1 MAEDVEYIANATRLD
16 VSVASFPWT
25 NKKSHAAVNSNNN
38 NNNNAGNSSQEPLSL
53 KYFRLIGE
61 DRIKKLYNIYKIDFE
76 MFGYS
81 VQQYLTEEM

>member
-38 NNNNAGNSSQEPLSL
+38 KAGNSSQEPLSL
-53 KYFRLIGE
+53 KYFRLIGGN
-61 DRIKKLYNIYKIDFE
+61 RIKKLYNIYKIDFE

>member
-25 NKKSHAAVNSNNN
+25 NKKSHAVGNSN

-53 KYFRLIGE
+53 KYFRLIGGN
-61 DRIKKLYNIYKIDFE
+61 RIKKLYNIYKIDFE